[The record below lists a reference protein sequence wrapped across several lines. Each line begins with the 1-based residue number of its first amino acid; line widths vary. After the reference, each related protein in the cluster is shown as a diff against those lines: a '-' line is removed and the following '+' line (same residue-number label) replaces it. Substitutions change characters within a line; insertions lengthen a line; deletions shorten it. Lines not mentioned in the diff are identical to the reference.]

1 MSNNNLVVRNLY
13 LDLHPTLNIRTTINV
28 IITNQPLGIRFQ
40 EVVSK
45 LL

>member
-13 LDLHPTLNIRTTINV
+13 LDLHPKLNISTTINV
-28 IITNQPLGIRFQ
+28 IITNQPLSIRFQ